1 MGKVLLGMLLGVGL
15 LVLVVVFV
23 GVSSHSN
30 SSNRTADDS
39 TASVATEAPPAIS
52 VTAPKLWA
60 DYHANEV
67 AADNIYKG
75 KQVLVKGVVTSIN
88 KDFTDSVYLSL
99 STFNEFESVHAD
111 IKNDYVTEAAQLST
125 GQIVT
130 VSCEGGGMVMA
141 SPILRECSIQPNAPK
156 AEIPK
161 PESQP
166 EAETSQASNIPNSP
180 PTNAETPTP
189 PNEITM
195 PTLISQA
202 PAEYS
207 EEARRNKLNGIVR
220 LVLTVDEV
228 GNPQNVM
235 VAKSLGMG
243 LDESAVDAVKHYKF
257 HPAVD
262 QRTGKP
268 VPAQM
273 SVNVDFR
280 LQ

>member
-1 MGKVLLGMLLGVGL
+1 MLLGVGL

-23 GVSSHSN
+23 GVSSHNN
-30 SSNRTADDS
+30 SSNRTAGDS
-39 TASVATEAPPAIS
+39 TAPAAVEASQAIP

-75 KQVLVKGVVTSIN
+75 KQLLVKGVVTSIN

-99 STFNEFESVHAD
+99 STLNEFESVHAD
-111 IKNDYVTEAAQLST
+111 IKSDYVAEAANLSI
-125 GQIVT
+125 GQVVT
-130 VSCEGGGMVMA
+130 VNCAGGGMIMA
-141 SPILRECSIQPNAPK
+141 SPILRDCSIQPNAPK
-156 AEIPK
+156 AGTPV
-161 PESQP
+161 PEPQPQPQVSQV
-166 EAETSQASNIPNSP
+166 SNIPNAP
-180 PTNAETPTP
+180 PTNVETSTTP
-189 PNEITM
+189 SNEITM
-195 PTLISQA
+195 PTLISQV

-207 EEARRNKLNGIVR
+207 EEARRDKLNGTVK
-220 LVLTVDEV
+220 LVLTVDEE

-243 LDESAVDAVKHYKF
+243 LDESAVEAVKHYRFK
-257 HPAVD
+257 PAVD

-268 VPAQM
+268 VTAQM